1 MTADFVRSE
10 LSDMRTVGS
19 LTLVRPGGGDTAE
32 RWRKLFTVARDHDV
46 SVARL
51 AEAHVDA
58 TAILCEAG
66 LEPHPDALYGV
77 WASVGPGGHDVT
89 MSDDGTL
96 SGTKPFCSGLGI
108 VDRALVEVEHHGHRQ
123 LVDVDVRLGSSL
135 RSGPAW
141 PTYAMA
147 ATATADALFDR
158 LGDSGLRCVGPRGW
172 YLDRVGFWH
181 GAIGPAACWGG
192 AAAGLC
198 VNDAG
203 NDDNCRVHRGA
214 MVAEIALIVALLAH
228 AGNEADQHA
237 SDGLAA
243 CRRALALRY
252 AVHESCLRIAEH
264 HARAFAPRSLLQADV
279 AQRYADVLFY
289 VRQFHA
295 DRDLMALSDAV
306 PGRTDLL

>member
-1 MTADFVRSE
+1 MTAEHVRNV
-10 LSDMRTVGS
+10 LSDMRRDGS
-19 LTLVRPGGGDTAE
+19 LDLAPPGGGSTAT
-32 RWRKLFTVARDHDV
+32 RWRSLFTLARDHDV
-46 SVARL
+46 SIARL

-58 TAILCEAG
+58 MAILGESG
-66 LEPHPDALYGV
+66 LEPHPEALYGV

-89 MSDDGTL
+89 MSGDGTL
-96 SGTKPFCSGLGI
+96 NGTKPFCSGLGI
-108 VDRALVEVEHHGHRQ
+108 VDRALIEVEHHGRRQ
-123 LVDVDVRLGSSL
+123 LIDVDVTLGPSL

-147 ATATADALFDR
+147 ATETADTLFDGHR
-158 LGDSGLRCVGPRGW
+158 DHDLRRVGSPGW

-198 VNDAG
+198 SDAG
-203 NDDNCRVHRGA
+203 NNDHRHVHRGA
-214 MVAEIALIVALLAH
+214 MVAEIASIVVLLSH
-228 AGNEADQHA
+228 AGHDADRHPT
-237 SDGLAA
+237 DGPAA
-243 CRRALALRY
+243 CRRALAVRY

-264 HARAFAPRSLLQADV
+264 HARAFAPRSLLQPDV

-295 DRDLMALSDAV
+295 DGDLIALSNAV
-306 PGRTDLL
+306 PDGAVFP